1 MTKTTTILTLIQV
14 IGTGAKTLRAAA
26 TVKIKIYGEAVA
38 EDVAT
43 TSSIK
48 TISITTSK
56 AEVVVRFRTTTII
69 SRKEAQAGAVIRIR
83 VVPAKVKFTLTV
95 R

>member
-1 MTKTTTILTLIQV
+1 MTKATTILTLIQV

-26 TVKIKIYGEAVA
+26 TVKTKIYGEAVA

-48 TISITTSK
+48 TISTTTSK
-56 AEVVVRFRTTTII
+56 AEVVVRFKTTTII
-69 SRKEAQAGAVIRIR
+69 SRKEAQAGAVIRIQ